1 MFLIVALT
9 VSRDSMI
16 QPDAKVVRVRRSGR
30 VLVFIAMLF
39 ISGPTTATPDFT
51 GAGVLL
57 IANER
62 GSTFVFLGRD
72 RYRPWYETLAGRREF
87 VLDSGSRSGSRRET
101 AYETALRECFEES
114 RGFLKPDYLSD
125 VTDSAELI
133 RDGSFVFFRA
143 EIEKFSVDEIMRAQ
157 IPDSVNPDAFREIVD
172 YAWVSVEA
180 VLSSDDAFV
189 VDDAGRRIQVRG
201 RLKSRLVRAR
211 AAGWL

>member
-1 MFLIVALT
+1 
-9 VSRDSMI
+9 MI
-16 QPDAKVVRVRRSGR
+16 WLDANVVRVRHSGR
-30 VLVFIAMLF
+30 ALVFIAMLF

-51 GAGVLL
+51 AAGLLL

-87 VLDSGSRSGSRRET
+87 VVDSGSGSGSRRET

-125 VTDSAELI
+125 VTDAAQFI
-133 RDGSFVFFRA
+133 RDGSFIFFRA

-157 IPDSVNPDAFREIVD
+157 IPDTVNPDAFREIVD
-172 YAWVSVEA
+172 YAWVSVEV

-189 VDDAGRRIQVRG
+189 VDDAGRRIQVQR

>member
-1 MFLIVALT
+1 
-9 VSRDSMI
+9 MI
-16 QPDAKVVRVRRSGR
+16 QLDVKVLSLHHSGR

-39 ISGPTTATPDFT
+39 ISARTTATTDFT
-51 GAGVLL
+51 AAGVLL
-57 IANER
+57 IAKAN
-62 GSTFVFLGRD
+62 GSAFVFLGRD
-72 RYRPWYETLAGRREF
+72 RYRPWYEMLAGRREF
-87 VLDSGSRSGSRRET
+87 VLDRGAGNGSRRET

-114 RGFLKPDYLSD
+114 RGFLKPDYLLD
-125 VTDSAELI
+125 VTDSAEFI

-143 EIEKFSVDEIMRAQ
+143 ETEKFSVDEIMRAQ
-157 IPDSVNPDAFREIVD
+157 IPDTVNRDAFREIVD

-180 VLSSDDAFV
+180 VLSSDDAVV

>member
-1 MFLIVALT
+1 MLLTVALPA
-9 VSRDSMI
+9 SRDSMI
-16 QPDAKVVRVRRSGR
+16 QPDADVVRARHSGR

-39 ISGPTTATPDFT
+39 VSAPTIATSDFT
-51 GAGVLL
+51 AAGVLL

-62 GSTFVFLGRD
+62 ESAFVFLGRD
-72 RYRPWYETLAGRREF
+72 RYRSWHETLAGGREF
-87 VLDSGSRSGSRRET
+87 VRDSGAGNSSRRET

-114 RGFLKPDYLSD
+114 RGFFKPGYLSD
-125 VTDSAELI
+125 ITDSAQFI
-133 RDGSFVFFRA
+133 RDGSLVFFRA

-157 IPDSVNPDAFREIVD
+157 IPDTANPDAFREIVD

-189 VDDAGRRIQVRG
+189 VDDAGRRIQVQR

>member
-1 MFLIVALT
+1 MLLTVALPA
-9 VSRDSMI
+9 SRDSMI
-16 QPDAKVVRVRRSGR
+16 QPDADVVRVRYSRR

-39 ISGPTTATPDFT
+39 VSAPTTATSDFT
-51 GAGVLL
+51 AAGVLL

-62 GSTFVFLGRD
+62 ESTFVFLGRD

-87 VLDSGSRSGSRRET
+87 VLDSGAGNGSRRET

-114 RGFLKPDYLSD
+114 RGFLKPGYLSD
-125 VTDSAELI
+125 VTDSAQFI
-133 RDGSFVFFRA
+133 RDGSLVFFRA

-157 IPDSVNPDAFREIVD
+157 IPDTVNPDAFQEIVD

-189 VDDAGRRIQVRG
+189 VDDAGRRIQVQR